1 MILDPLGLLS
11 SRKSAVPEGTRTILG
26 RIQRVLLLVRDRTV
40 HLTFRQNRRN
50 ATPTIA
56 KAALVE
62 DPGEWGTHEAAWR
75 DEKLYPVIFF
85 AVASQ
90 IAGRLLKYE

>member
-11 SRKSAVPEGTRTILG
+11 SRKSAVPENSDHIGTQTANSAVGPRSFGPPFVETG
-26 RIQRVLLLVRDRTV
+26 E
-40 HLTFRQNRRN
+40 N
-50 ATPTIA
+50 ATLTIA
-56 KAALVE
+56 RAALVE
-62 DPGEWGTHEAAWR
+62 GPGGWGTHEAARR
-75 DEKLYPVIFF
+75 DDKNLYPVIFF